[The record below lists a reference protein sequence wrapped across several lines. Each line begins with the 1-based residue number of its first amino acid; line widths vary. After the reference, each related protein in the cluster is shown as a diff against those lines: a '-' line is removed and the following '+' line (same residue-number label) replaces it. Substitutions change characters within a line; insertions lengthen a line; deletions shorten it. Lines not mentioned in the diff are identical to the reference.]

1 MSEELLMQETQPEV
15 NAETTDVETAD
26 ADTEATRE
34 VAEDTTPSTEAE
46 AKDEAQADDTKQEGE
61 GETSAQAN
69 PEAEPESEPEP
80 PVVRVKFNKQHREYT
95 VEEAAPL
102 VQKGL
107 LFEKFEP
114 HYEKLKFMASTTG
127 QGVAEL
133 IDTLMESNE
142 NALYEKIL
150 DEVGGN
156 EKVAKQ
162 LHEYQKAER
171 KRKFDELVAQEVE
184 REKQEAA
191 LEAEAEN
198 SRLAQEFIE
207 LKKEV
212 GKFNEFK
219 DVPDAVLSLA
229 AKKKISLLD
238 AYLRYERSETKKAEA
253 AKAKQAEAAKSS
265 TGSLSDSPADSDASM
280 FAEISKGVW
289 GE

>member
-1 MSEELLMQETQPEV
+1 MSEELLMLDNQPELE
-15 NAETTDVETAD
+15 AET
-26 ADTEATRE
+26 
-34 VAEDTTPSTEAE
+34 
-46 AKDEAQADDTKQEGE
+46 
-61 GETSAQAN
+61 
-69 PEAEPESEPEP
+69 PESEPEVAEEATEATEGTAEGTTEETTEETAEGAAEAEDEVEDEVEESA
-80 PVVRVKFNKQHREYT
+80 PVIRVKYNKQERTYSID
-95 VEEAAPL
+95 EAVPL
-102 VQKGL
+102 VEMGL
-107 LFEKFEP
+107 KYESFKP

-184 REKQEAA
+184 REKKEAA